1 MERDVSKKLTNL
13 LKLQEIDSK
22 IFDLKTIRG
31 ALPQEVQDLEDELE
45 GYNTRL
51 DNHKNE
57 LGTINQ
63 DIDDFKNK
71 ISEAKKL
78 IKKYKDQQLNVR
90 NNREYDAIS
99 KEIEVNE
106 LDLKIFK
113 KKILEKEE
121 KIESTKDI
129 EKVTKKK
136 IKEKKLDLN
145 EKKSEL
151 DTILSE
157 SKGDEVKLNNE
168 KLKRSK
174 KIEKNLLLSYTK
186 LVERQR
192 NGLAIVKVKRGACGG
207 CFNVVPPQRQTEIKQ
222 KMKIILCEFCGRI
235 LADVEDVVEKEKP
248 KRKVTRKAKKTTA
261 KKTTAKKTTAKKTT
275 AKKTTAKK
283 TTAKKTTA
291 KKTTAKK

>member
-1 MERDVSKKLTNL
+1 MERDVSKKLGNL

-22 IFDLKTIRG
+22 IFDLKNIRG

-51 DNHKNE
+51 DNHKNDME
-57 LGTINQ
+57 TINQ

-71 ISEAKKL
+71 ITEAKKL
-78 IKKYKDQQLNVR
+78 IKKYKSQQLNVR

-121 KIESTKDI
+121 NIESSKDI

-151 DTILSE
+151 DKILSE
-157 SKGDEVKLNNE
+157 SKGEEDKLVNE

-174 KIEKNLLLSYTK
+174 KIEKNLLLSYNK

-192 NGLAIVKVKRGACGG
+192 NRLAVVKVKRDACGG

-222 KMKIILCEFCGRI
+222 KLKIILCEFCGRI
-235 LADVEDVVEKEKP
+235 LADVEKVVEKEKP
-248 KRKVTRKAKKTTA
+248 KRKVTRKTKKTTT
-261 KKTTAKKTTAKKTT
+261 KKTTTKKTTTKK
-275 AKKTTAKK
+275 
-283 TTAKKTTA
+283 
-291 KKTTAKK
+291 

>member
-1 MERDVSKKLTNL
+1 MERDVSKKLGNL

-22 IFDLKTIRG
+22 IFDLKNIRG

-51 DNHKNE
+51 NNHKKE
-57 LGTINQ
+57 IETLNQ

-71 ISEAKKL
+71 ITEAKKL
-78 IKKYKDQQLNVR
+78 IKKYKSQQLNVR

-99 KEIEVNE
+99 KEIEVND

-113 KKILEKEE
+113 KKILEKEGI
-121 KIESTKDI
+121 IESSKDI

-151 DTILSE
+151 DKILSE
-157 SKGDEVKLNNE
+157 SKGEEDKLINE

-192 NGLAIVKVKRGACGG
+192 NGLAVVKVKRNACGG

-222 KMKIILCEFCGRI
+222 RLKIILCEFCGRI
-235 LADVEDVVEKEKP
+235 LADVEEVIEKEKP
-248 KRKVTRKAKKTTA
+248 KRKVTRKTKKSTT
-261 KKTTAKKTTAKKTT
+261 KKSTTKKSTTKKSTT
-275 AKKTTAKK
+275 KK
-283 TTAKKTTA
+283 
-291 KKTTAKK
+291 